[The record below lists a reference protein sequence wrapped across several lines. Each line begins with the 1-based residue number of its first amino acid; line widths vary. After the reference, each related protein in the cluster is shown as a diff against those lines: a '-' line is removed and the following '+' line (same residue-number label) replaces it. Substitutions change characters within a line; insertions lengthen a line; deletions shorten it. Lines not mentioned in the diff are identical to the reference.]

1 MTHSNDSFRK
11 EEMKDFFTES
21 SVFFFQVDISGGLK
35 REFELLE
42 KDPTFTEEIRI
53 PNQLVPVQFDVDSR

>member
-1 MTHSNDSFRK
+1 
-11 EEMKDFFTES
+11 MKDFFTES

-53 PNQLVPVQFDVDSR
+53 PNQLVSMSILDEVTYS